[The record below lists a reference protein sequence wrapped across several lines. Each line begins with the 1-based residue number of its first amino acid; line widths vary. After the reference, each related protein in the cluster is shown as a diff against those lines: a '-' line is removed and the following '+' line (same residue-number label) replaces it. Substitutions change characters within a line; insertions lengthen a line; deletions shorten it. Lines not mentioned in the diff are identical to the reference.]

1 MRWTPLSGPHPRG
14 DLKAVDIDDS
24 DGNRAACLHRGRQPR
39 VGHPQKPGEEPCIQ
53 GLGQG
58 VPGGTVSEPRAAGAR
73 PTPSSLLSPGL
84 PGIDGTFHGQ
94 GSRDLAIGRLLR
106 AENVQ
111 LVRQAQGPPRGSPSL
126 WVVCSGPLA
135 RDPGLTVTL
144 RVTAPSRRSGGTCS
158 SRAAA
163 WISAQLDTAATS
175 WNSLWTEAGGRKE
188 HSACGL
194 AASHGRG
201 QRHAQTGKVPVTQR

>member
-1 MRWTPLSGPHPRG
+1 MRWTPLSGPHPQG

-24 DGNRAACLHRGRQPR
+24 DGNRAACLHRGCQLR

-73 PTPSSLLSPGL
+73 PTPSSLMSPGL
-84 PGIDGTFHGQ
+84 PGIDGAFHGQ

-111 LVRQAQGPPRGSPSL
+111 LVCQAQGPPRGSPSL
-126 WVVCSGPLA
+126 WVVCSGP
-135 RDPGLTVTL
+135 
-144 RVTAPSRRSGGTCS
+144 PSS
-158 SRAAA
+158 
-163 WISAQLDTAATS
+163 
-175 WNSLWTEAGGRKE
+175 
-188 HSACGL
+188 
-194 AASHGRG
+194 
-201 QRHAQTGKVPVTQR
+201 P